1 MHRDNNN
8 SREAHY
14 SSKQTT
20 ALVNS
25 ATSVGKAN
33 LSPTEFIASKREAYY
48 ALHRSS
54 NVTRFVSS
62 HSKIQYRNDNFSDWL
77 AEANHVAHIELSGPI
92 FGGSCKRMYFLL
104 QCHE

>member
-14 SSKQTT
+14 SSKQMT

-33 LSPTEFIASKREAYY
+33 LSPTEFIASKREAFM
-48 ALHRSS
+48 LCIIHLMLQDL
-54 NVTRFVSS
+54 F
-62 HSKIQYRNDNFSDWL
+62 HLILKFSTEMIISL
-77 AEANHVAHIELSGPI
+77 TG
-92 FGGSCKRMYFLL
+92 
-104 QCHE
+104 